1 VVPCDGQ
8 LHSERAQ
15 KRPAFEVADVF
26 REHREAFESH
36 HVLTSEQRE
45 VIQAIVNCRTA
56 ALDGHAKRC
65 RHCGHVE
72 VSYNSC
78 RNRHCPKCQGISQAR
93 WIHQR
98 QQRILP
104 THYFHLVFTI
114 PAELRALALY
124 NRRTLFDLL
133 FKSAS
138 ETLLELARDH
148 KWLGATPAITA
159 VLHTWTRK
167 LELHPHLHVI
177 VTGGGLTDDDSEWKD
192 LGADFLF
199 PVRVLGSLFRG
210 KFLDGLRRAHR
221 KGQLEL
227 DSIARLAEPGAFEQL
242 VRTLYQKSWVV
253 YAKRPFGGAEQVF
266 EYLGRYTHRV
276 AISNARLIEHDEGMV
291 TFATKNGGTAT
302 LEGEE
307 FMRRFLLHVLP
318 KGFVKIRHYGL
329 TAASNAKTRLE
340 TARSLVDTRDEQLS
354 AHDNDPSSTSYDEL
368 SVEELMLLLT
378 GEDLTLCP
386 KCGRGPM
393 ERIALGVL
401 AAEGTLLETMDS
413 S

>member
-1 VVPCDGQ
+1 MTSCGP
-8 LHSERAQ
+8 LHQERAQ
-15 KRPAFEVADVF
+15 KRPRLEVADIF
-26 REHREAFESH
+26 RAHGEAFESR
-36 HVLTSEQRE
+36 HVLTPQQRE
-45 VIQAIVNCRTA
+45 VIRAIVTCRTA
-56 ALDGHAKRC
+56 ELGGHAERC

-78 RNRHCPKCQGISQAR
+78 RNRHCPKCQGLSQAR

-98 QQRILP
+98 EKRILP
-104 THYFHLVFTI
+104 THYFHLVFTL

-138 ETLLELARDH
+138 ETLLELAKDS

-167 LELHPHLHVI
+167 LQFHPHLHLI
-177 VTGGGLTDDDSEWKD
+177 VTGGGLTDDDEWKD
-192 LGADFLF
+192 QGPDFLF

-210 KFLDGLRRAHR
+210 KLLDGLRRAYR

-227 DSIARLAEPGAFEQL
+227 GGSAAELTEPEAFDRLVQ
-242 VRTLYQKSWVV
+242 TLYEKSWVV
-253 YAKRPFGGAEQVF
+253 YAKRPFGGAEKVF

-276 AISNARLIEHDEGMV
+276 AISNARLLEHDNGKV
-291 TFATKNGGTAT
+291 TFATKDGGTET
-302 LEGEE
+302 IDGEE

-329 TAASNAKTRLE
+329 TAASNATTRLE
-340 TARSLVDTRDEQLS
+340 TARKCLDARDDQHS
-354 AHDNDPSSTSYDEL
+354 KPNDESGSVSFDEL
-368 SVEELMLLLT
+368 DFKELMRLLT

-386 KCGRGPM
+386 KCGLGPM
-393 ERIALGVL
+393 ERMALGAL
-401 AAEGTLLETMDS
+401 AAEVMIPEPQDS